1 MNQIGLHEEWLEF
14 LENYVMPLQEAAFMG
29 YANEVGPNLLI
40 SFALDNI

>member
-29 YANEVGPNLLI
+29 YANEVGPN
-40 SFALDNI
+40 